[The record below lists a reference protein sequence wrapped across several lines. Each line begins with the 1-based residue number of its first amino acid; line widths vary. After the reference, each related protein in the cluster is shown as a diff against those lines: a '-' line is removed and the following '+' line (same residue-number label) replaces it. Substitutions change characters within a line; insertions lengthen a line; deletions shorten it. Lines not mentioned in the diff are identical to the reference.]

1 LVQSYNQNKIC
12 LIIGKG
18 VIFMRAGV
26 VRFGVIGAGNMG
38 EAILRGFLTSE
49 YAADTETAVFDPDL
63 DKCRAL
69 EKAFG
74 VKVAPSLESLL
85 ENSDILLVAVKP
97 NICTQLFSEQLD
109 RFNDK
114 AVISIAAG
122 WGGERLK
129 NALPKTARI
138 LRVMPNSPAMIG
150 QGMIVFENGDSLTD
164 DERAFAKT
172 LFSAVG
178 DVISVEPKLMNAVT
192 AVSGSGPA
200 YVYLFIEALADGG
213 VKAGLPR
220 QIALKLAA
228 QTVKG
233 AAMMVSE
240 TGVHPGELK
249 DRVCSPGG
257 TTIEAVAVLEQKG
270 LRAAVI
276 AAVDACRAKS
286 EQMSK

>member
-1 LVQSYNQNKIC
+1 
-12 LIIGKG
+12 
-18 VIFMRAGV
+18 MRSNTI
-26 VRFGVIGAGNMG
+26 RLGVIGAGNMG
-38 EAILRGFLTSE
+38 EAILRGYLNSG
-49 YAADTETAVFDPDL
+49 YASGDKTTVFDPDIE
-63 DKCRAL
+63 KCRAL
-69 EKAFG
+69 ERDFG
-74 VKVAPSLESLL
+74 VSIAESLASL
-85 ENSDILLVAVKP
+85 VEKSDLLLIAVKP
-97 NICTQLFSEQLD
+97 NVCSHLFEEQFD
-109 RFNDK
+109 RFSNK
-114 AVISIAAG
+114 AVISIAGG

-129 NALPKTARI
+129 NALPATARV
-138 LRVMPNSPAMIG
+138 LRVMPNTPAMIG
-150 QGMIVFENGDSLTD
+150 EGMIVFESGDSLAA
-164 DERAFAKT
+164 DERAFAET
-172 LFSAVG
+172 LFGAVG
-178 DVISVEPKLMNAVT
+178 DVISVEPKLMDAVT

-220 QIALKLAA
+220 PIALKLAA

-270 LRAAVI
+270 LRGAVI

-286 EQMSK
+286 ELMSK

>member
-1 LVQSYNQNKIC
+1 
-12 LIIGKG
+12 
-18 VIFMRAGV
+18 MRTTTL
-26 VRFGVIGAGNMG
+26 RLGVIGAGNMG
-38 EAILRGFLTSE
+38 EAILRGFLTSG
-49 YAADTETAVFDPDL
+49 YAADTETALFDL
-63 DKCRAL
+63 DVEKCRAL
-69 EKAFG
+69 EKEFG
-74 VKVAPSLESLL
+74 VTVAASLEALIDG
-85 ENSDILLVAVKP
+85 SDILLVAVKP
-97 NICTQLFSEQLD
+97 NVCTYLFAEQFE
-109 RFNDK
+109 RFADK
-114 AVISIAAG
+114 AVVSIAAG

-129 NALPKTARI
+129 NALPKTVRI
-138 LRVMPNSPAMIG
+138 LRVMPNTPAMIG
-150 QGMIVFENGDSLTD
+150 QGMIVFESGDSLTE

-172 LFSAVG
+172 LFGAVG
-178 DVISVEPKLMNAVT
+178 DVISVEPKLMDAVT

-276 AAVDACRAKS
+276 AAVDACCAKS